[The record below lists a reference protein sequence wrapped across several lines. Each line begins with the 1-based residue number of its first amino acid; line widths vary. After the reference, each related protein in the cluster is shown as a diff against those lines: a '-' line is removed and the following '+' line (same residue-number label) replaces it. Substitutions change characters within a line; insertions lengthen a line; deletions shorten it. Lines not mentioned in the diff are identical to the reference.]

1 MPVYTCTHQEI
12 IIKHNTAEIVM
23 SEFIRHGDEEWDE
36 RMEEC
41 VLVSPLVFTV
51 YEDRDYVTSCYPV
64 FHPGYL
70 TIEEKKDILKSWNL
84 SNVREL
90 TLWSIHN
97 SSRNTLDN
105 ASTWKN
111 CQDHSLS
118 LSYLIFSRNKG
129 ENGLKGQ
136 ISILSV
142 LQKIIS

>member
-1 MPVYTCTHQEI
+1 MCLYIHVYQEI
-12 IIKHNTAEIVM
+12 IIEHNTAEIVV

-36 RMEEC
+36 RMEEG

-51 YEDRDYVTSCYPV
+51 YEDGDYVTRCYPV

-70 TIEEKKDILKSWNL
+70 TIEEKNDILKSWNL

-90 TLWSIHN
+90 TLWSIYN

-118 LSYLIFSRNKG
+118 LSYPIFSRNKV
-129 ENGLKGQ
+129 KMD
-136 ISILSV
+136 
-142 LQKIIS
+142 